1 MTILRLNIRHA
12 LPQTSIHQEQARVER
27 SIVVPAELHTPN
39 EQARSNKTITQPTTD
54 IQSYQS
60 RRAWGA
66 RNLTDLTR
74 EFGQQGLAD
83 VRSGTSRRTEEAWTR
98 ARDGAK
104 PGDDI
109 MQQVMNNFW
118 ARYDAHNVLSLEL
131 MEGPEITV
139 NESEIVGESERGDVT
154 EQIET
159 TPFADIRY
167 NRGTAETYLAD
178 RGFIRRWV
186 TMNEYD
192 IYA

>member
-12 LPQTSIHQEQARVER
+12 LPQTSIRQTHADLEE
-27 SIVVPAELHTPN
+27 SKVVPAQIHTN
-39 EQARSNKTITQPTTD
+39 DEQARSNKTISQPTTD

-60 RRAWGA
+60 RRAYGA

-74 EFGQQGLAD
+74 EFGQKGLSD
-83 VRSGTSRRTEEAWTR
+83 VRRGTSRRTEEAWTR
-98 ARDGAK
+98 AEDGAK

-109 MQQVMNNFW
+109 LQQVMNNFW
-118 ARYDAHNVLSLEL
+118 ARYDAHSVISLEL
-131 MEGPEITV
+131 MDGPTIRV
-139 NESEIVGESERGDVT
+139 NESEIIGETERGDVT
-154 EQIET
+154 AEIET

-167 NRGTAETYLAD
+167 NRGSAETYMTD
-178 RGFIRRWV
+178 KGFIRRWV